1 MYEIPPSEPNH
12 IAAGCRASSLST
24 DFATESAPGL
34 LPAGAFSCSGYDQS
48 VDLSTFEQ
56 VVQTVLDELPLWV
69 TAEMEN
75 VAVVVELRPTH
86 TQDPQEV
93 GILGIYEGVPLP
105 DRGLDY
111 FAVAPDRITVFY
123 LPHQELQLST
133 SELSIEIRTTVLHEI
148 GHHLGISDA
157 RLHELGWS

>member
-1 MYEIPPSEPNH
+1 M
-12 IAAGCRASSLST
+12 
-24 DFATESAPGL
+24 
-34 LPAGAFSCSGYDQS
+34 
-48 VDLSTFEQ
+48 DLSTFEQ
-56 VVQTVLDELPLWV
+56 VVQTVLDELPPWV

-75 VAVVVELRPTH
+75 VAVVVQHRPTH
-86 TQDPQEV
+86 TQDPEGF

-111 FAVAPDRITVFY
+111 FAVAPDQIAIFY
-123 LPHQELQLST
+123 LAHQELQLSD

-148 GHHLGISDA
+148 GHHLGLGDA